1 MSDLAY
7 SDGIVLFSN
16 NYCEMQSLLEG
27 GTSHAAAVVVFVYV
41 KGMSA
46 LIHDEQRQAVLLD
59 VESLQGV
66 GKFKHLCSGY
76 RKD

>member
-27 GTSHAAAVVVFVYV
+27 GTSHAAAVFVFVNA

-46 LIHDEQRQAVLLD
+46 LMPDEQCQAVLFD
-59 VESLQGV
+59 V
-66 GKFKHLCSGY
+66 
-76 RKD
+76 